1 MKDVLKML
9 QDAGLPA
16 KARPVGGVRKPA
28 PVSATCYVERKQ
40 VASDEVVTEF
50 RQMLADHDW
59 YYGMSDDHNAW
70 RIGNAQAMAIRNM
83 MRKYPELREIYDM
96 ASRGKML

>member
-1 MKDVLKML
+1 MDILKML

-16 KARPVGGVRKPA
+16 KARPIGGERK
-28 PVSATCYVERKQ
+28 PVSATCYAATTS
-40 VASDEVVTEF
+40 VATPEVVTEF

-70 RIGNAQAMAIRNM
+70 RIGNAQAQAIRSM
-83 MRKYPELREIYDM
+83 VRKYPELRDMYEM